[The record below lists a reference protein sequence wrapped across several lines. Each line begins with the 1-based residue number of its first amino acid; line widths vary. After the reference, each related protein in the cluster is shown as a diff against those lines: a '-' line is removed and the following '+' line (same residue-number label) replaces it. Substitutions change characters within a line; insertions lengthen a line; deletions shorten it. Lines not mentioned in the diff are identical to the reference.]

1 MMYTYECMYEDC
13 PEIATIKE
21 WRLNYYFY
29 KCSECALNDL
39 RKQLREEKNYE
50 LLHKTRT

>member
-1 MMYTYECMYEDC
+1 MMAYECMYEDC

-21 WRLNYYFY
+21 WRLNDYLY

-39 RKQLREEKNYE
+39 RKQLREEKNYG

>member
-1 MMYTYECMYEDC
+1 MTYECMY
-13 PEIATIKE
+13 
-21 WRLNYYFY
+21 
-29 KCSECALNDL
+29 SECALNDL

>member
-1 MMYTYECMYEDC
+1 MTFECMYKDC

-21 WRLNYYFY
+21 WRLNYYLY

>member
-1 MMYTYECMYEDC
+1 MCEVNK
-13 PEIATIKE
+13 EICLYCGELATIRE
-21 WRLNYYFY
+21 WKLNYYFY

>member
-1 MMYTYECMYEDC
+1 MMYTYECAYEDC

-29 KCSECALNDL
+29 KCSECALNSTTFGTAKKPSNL
-39 RKQLREEKNYE
+39 SGAF
-50 LLHKTRT
+50 